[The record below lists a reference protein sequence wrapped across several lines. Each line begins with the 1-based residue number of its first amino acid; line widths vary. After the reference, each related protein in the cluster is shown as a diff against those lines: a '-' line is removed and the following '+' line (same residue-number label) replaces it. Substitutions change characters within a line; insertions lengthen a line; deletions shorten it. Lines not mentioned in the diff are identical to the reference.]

1 MNIRQVETS
10 VRNAVKLILSELED
24 KYIKFAYA
32 PNGQPAFFPSE
43 NVIFVWAE
51 ESRDD
56 YGRQSET
63 VAEYSPETDS
73 EKLARSRTVVYS
85 VHFIAYGP
93 DSSENINRIKSG
105 MLNESVRREL
115 SSGGLFYIP
124 RMDAPSR
131 VNENNDGLWWK
142 RWDWQAEFNY
152 LRTDRE
158 EINYISSAD
167 ISVSSN

>member
-24 KYIKFAYA
+24 KYIRFAYA

-63 VAEYSPETDS
+63 VAEYSSETDS
-73 EKLARSRTVVYS
+73 ERLARSRTIVYS

-105 MLNESVRREL
+105 MLNESVRRSFL
-115 SSGGLFYIP
+115 LVVFFIFQGWTRLPVSMKIMMVSGG
-124 RMDAPSR
+124 
-131 VNENNDGLWWK
+131 NDGTGRRNL
-142 RWDWQAEFNY
+142 
-152 LRTDRE
+152 T
-158 EINYISSAD
+158 I
-167 ISVSSN
+167 